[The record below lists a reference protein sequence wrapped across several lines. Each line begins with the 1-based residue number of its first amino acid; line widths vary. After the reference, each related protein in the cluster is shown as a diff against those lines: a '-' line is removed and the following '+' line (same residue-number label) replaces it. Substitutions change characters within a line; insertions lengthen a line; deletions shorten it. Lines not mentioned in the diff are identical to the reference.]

1 RLLVQERADDEG
13 AVRTEPTAV
22 EDRVERK
29 SRPGHERRELH
40 PPAAR
45 GPRAERGA
53 PPVVHGRRDRVPRPE
68 PAERA
73 ECPPPPAHL
82 DACAPVELEG
92 LERMRVEAVGVGD
105 RHRNA
110 VARRAEAP
118 WVPVERRAA
127 RRQLLPGPLE
137 AEREEVVREA
147 AALVAPPAELP
158 RVGE

>member
-1 RLLVQERADDEG
+1 
-13 AVRTEPTAV
+13 
-22 EDRVERK
+22 
-29 SRPGHERRELH
+29 
-40 PPAAR
+40 
-45 GPRAERGA
+45 
-53 PPVVHGRRDRVPRPE
+53 
-68 PAERA
+68 AERA

-82 DACAPVELEG
+82 DARAPVELEG
-92 LERMRVEAVGVGD
+92 LERVRVEAVGVGD

-158 RVGE
+158 RVGEERLPAPRERGVELAVTSPPELAPVGDPRVGDRRGARHLAGRAPDRGR